1 MSCPPIAA
9 HRWSPSPRTRWCSPT
24 LLLIDRPGPP
34 DALALPLVLAMAFA
48 SPLGALLLLEVVPRG
63 QPVPSVHLKW
73 QHRKTLKNNT
83 KHKNFE
89 LKTITLKWRNSQVN
103 SQVNLSESNPQVNSQ
118 SEWNPQVNSQS
129 EWPPK
134 WSLKVNE
141 ALKWTLRMKM
151 KPSSEL
157 SKWRQHSRN
166 KIVNE
171 VVVKHSR
178 NTRLWQWPSTWLSL
192 LPLGQH
198 HLNQHLELSQTLEL
212 PQALAWPWPLVLPQL
227 EQLPPRHL
235 LCPWMHTYIFP
246 PPPLSL
252 SLSLTLSLSLSLSHV
267 IWSSFFWSQHPWEGP
282 ASWRHRLDL
291 MECLD
296 RLILDLIPQ
305 LDRHFLDLFSWLPS
319 SRVLRRSCCL
329 RPGLN
334 LLLSIQG
341 PCCCLCPCCL
351 LLLDPLSSLNW
362 RLKWTQHKTQ
372 RKNWT
377 EN

>member
-1 MSCPPIAA
+1 MPCPPIAA

-48 SPLGALLLLEVVPRG
+48 SPLGALLLLEVVPGG

-141 ALKWTLRMKM
+141 TLKWTLRMKM

-198 HLNQHLELSQTLEL
+198 HLNQHLELPQTLEL

-235 LCPWMHTYIFP
+235 LCPWMHTYIFATP
-246 PPPLSL
+246 PSL
-252 SLSLTLSLSLSLSHV
+252 SLSLTLSLSLSCH
-267 IWSSFFWSQHPWEGP
+267 
-282 ASWRHRLDL
+282 
-291 MECLD
+291 
-296 RLILDLIPQ
+296 LIK
-305 LDRHFLDLFSWLPS
+305 FLLEPTS
-319 SRVLRRSCCL
+319 LRRSSQL
-329 RPGLN
+329 KAPPRPHGVPRPAHPRPHTPARPALPWP
-334 LLLSIQG
+334 LLLAPILQG
-341 PCCCLCPCCL
+341 AQKILLPQTWAEPPAEQPRPL
-351 LLLDPLSSLNW
+351 LLLVPLLLVVAGSSV
-362 RLKWTQHKTQ
+362 
-372 RKNWT
+372 
-377 EN
+377 